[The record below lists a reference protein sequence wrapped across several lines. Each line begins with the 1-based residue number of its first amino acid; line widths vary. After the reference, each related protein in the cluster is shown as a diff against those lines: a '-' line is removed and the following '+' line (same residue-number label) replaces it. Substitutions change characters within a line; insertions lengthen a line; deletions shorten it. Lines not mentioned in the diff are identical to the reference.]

1 LTKAIRMVF
10 VHVDGDV
17 VSGMAACQPVVLV
30 CALCCGRM
38 DTPAITQCTH
48 QHNRLTCRH
57 TTDCVAIDVHKN
69 HTYNFSQELGNS
81 LKMVPA

>member
-38 DTPAITQCTH
+38 DTVSILPQQSAHTNTRTGKLPEDGSCE
-48 QHNRLTCRH
+48 NRNMSECL
-57 TTDCVAIDVHKN
+57 
-69 HTYNFSQELGNS
+69 
-81 LKMVPA
+81 M

>member
-1 LTKAIRMVF
+1 MVF

-38 DTPAITQCTH
+38 GKK
-48 QHNRLTCRH
+48 
-57 TTDCVAIDVHKN
+57 KN
-69 HTYNFSQELGNS
+69 YEYSCL
-81 LKMVPA
+81 

>member
-1 LTKAIRMVF
+1 MVF

-38 DTPAITQCTH
+38 DTD
-48 QHNRLTCRH
+48 
-57 TTDCVAIDVHKN
+57 TTDYVTIDVHK
-69 HTYNFSQELGNS
+69 TIRIAL
-81 LKMVPA
+81 LKNWETP